1 MDWGYFATAAGLLLS
16 VLTFFFGRRSAAKD
30 EGKHEGDVMA
40 KLEAI
45 GESVDKIDGQLAD
58 MRIQMGDQRDRL
70 TKLETMVQMYHGGG
84 NHGS

>member
-1 MDWGYFATAAGLLLS
+1 MDWGYITTAVALLLN
-16 VLTFFFGRRSAAKD
+16 VLSFFGGRRSAAKED
-30 EGKHEGDVMA
+30 GKHEGDVMA

-58 MRIQMGDQRDRL
+58 LRIQMGDQRDRL

-84 NHGS
+84 HGA